1 MGKIGKMRRK
11 YVKDQF
17 QKMAEGNLV
26 SDDEKAGW
34 QQKAQTSA
42 EQGLGAQ
49 QQALSRTSQ
58 ALASGSPVAAGAITA
73 GTQALGGTSADM
85 AVKASG
91 QANQLAAAV
100 REKRKAQ
107 AMGAGERLI
116 QENKQD
122 AALGIETGLRV
133 AESAAQLGATFAGA
147 P

>member
-1 MGKIGKMRRK
+1 MARIGKMRRQ

-17 QKMAEGNLV
+17 QKMAEGDLV
-26 SDDEKAGW
+26 SDVEKAGW
-34 QQKAQTSA
+34 QRQAQTAA

-58 ALASGSPVAAGAITA
+58 ALASGSPVAAGAITS
-73 GTQALGGTSADM
+73 GTQQLGATAADM

-91 QANQLAAAV
+91 QADQLAAAV

-116 QENKQD
+116 QSNKED
-122 AALGIETGLRV
+122 AALGIETAFRV
-133 AESAAQLGATFAGA
+133 TESAAQIGSMIAGV
-147 P
+147 